1 MKGKIKIV
9 LLAVILIFAAAAA
22 FLFAGNAKTLKSAE
36 VTIAEGSGS
45 MDIAKTLKEEG
56 VIRSEA
62 AFLVQLRLSQYAGK
76 LQYGTYEIKK
86 DTGMKELFCTLAT
99 QGAKEGT
106 VNVTI
111 PEGFSAEQIGDI
123 LEKKGLFSKEDFL
136 KAANTTE
143 GYDFEWL
150 KEIKSSSKRNYLLQ
164 GYLYPDTYNLYK
176 TATPEEVISLM
187 LSNFETHISGIDTEG
202 TLDRIV
208 TEASVIERE
217 TSVDSER
224 PVIAGVI
231 ENRLK
236 ENMRLQI
243 DVTVIYPLT
252 NGMYDQNSVSY
263 EDLKV
268 DSPYNTYMNKGL
280 PAGPICNPSVESIK
294 AAAQPEQHEYLYYH
308 TKSKDSKEHNF
319 YKTYEEHIDSQGK

>member
-9 LLAVILIFAAAAA
+9 LLIVILIFAAAAA

-36 VTIAEGSGS
+36 VTIDEGSGT

-62 AFLVQLRLSQYAGK
+62 AFVVQLRMSEYAGK

-86 DTGMKELFCTLAT
+86 DTGMKELFRMLAT

-111 PEGFSAEQIGDI
+111 PEGFSVEQIGDT
-123 LEKKGLFSKEDFL
+123 LEKKGLFSKKDFL

-143 GYDFEWL
+143 GYDFAWL

-176 TATPEEVISLM
+176 TATPEEVVSLM
-187 LSNFETHISGIDTEG
+187 LSNFETHIRGLDTEG
-202 TLDRIV
+202 SLDRIV

-224 PVIAGVI
+224 PLIAGVI

-236 ENMRLQI
+236 ENMKLQI
-243 DVTVIYPLT
+243 DVTVLYPLT
-252 NGMYDQNSVSY
+252 DGMYDQNRVSY

-268 DSPYNTYMNKGL
+268 DSPYNTYKNKGL
-280 PAGPICNPSVESIK
+280 PVGPICNPSVESIK

-308 TKSKDSKEHNF
+308 TKSKGSKEHNF
-319 YKTYEEHIDSQGK
+319 YKTYKEHIDSQGK